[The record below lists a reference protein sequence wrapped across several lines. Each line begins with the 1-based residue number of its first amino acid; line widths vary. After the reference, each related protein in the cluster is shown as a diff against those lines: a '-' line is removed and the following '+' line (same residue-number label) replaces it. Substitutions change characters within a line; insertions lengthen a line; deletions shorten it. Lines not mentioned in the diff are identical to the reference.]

1 MNYIGAILLVAA
13 GFYMGLSRARDQRI
27 KVKTLRGV
35 CLMLELIKSEICS
48 RRTPMDE
55 LFAYLS
61 YSGTVEIREFADSMR
76 KKLRFLNEKAF
87 SQLWCEAVERHLGN
101 LPQDCLGTVCELGS
115 SLGRYDA
122 DMQASAIERAQKTL
136 SARLSVL
143 ETNLKADEKMYIAL
157 GCGVSLI
164 AALVLI

>member
-13 GFYMGLSRARDQRI
+13 GFYIGLSRAREQRI

-35 CLMLELIKSEICS
+35 CLMLEVIKSEICS

-55 LFAYLS
+55 LFSYLS
-61 YSGTVEIREFADSMR
+61 SSGAVEIRGFADSMR
-76 KKLRFLNEKAF
+76 KKLRFLNEKSF
-87 SQLWCEAVERHLGN
+87 SQLWCESVESYLKN
-101 LPQDCLGTVCELGS
+101 LPQDCLAVVCEMGT

-122 DMQASAIERAQKTL
+122 DMQTLAIERALKTL
-136 SARLSVL
+136 STRLSEL
-143 ETNLKADEKMYIAL
+143 ETSLKSDEKMYIAL